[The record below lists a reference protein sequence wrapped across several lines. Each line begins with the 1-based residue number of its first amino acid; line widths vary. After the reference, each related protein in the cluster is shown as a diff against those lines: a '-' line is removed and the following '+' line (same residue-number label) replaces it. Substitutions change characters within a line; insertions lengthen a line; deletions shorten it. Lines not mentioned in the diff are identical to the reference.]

1 MKFSELTALSLEELK
16 AKASESKAKLSQME
30 MTHALSPIENPME
43 IRHIRR
49 VIARILTAISA
60 K

>member
-43 IRHIRR
+43 IRHLRR
-49 VIARILTAISA
+49 DIARILTAISA